1 MNFSDSGLE
10 YIKRKVDIMREKILD
25 MLYGNSKI
33 SAADMA
39 VMLGYSEQEIK
50 DEIAAME
57 QEGIICGYTTMINWD
72 KTENEKVSAF
82 IEVKVAPQLGFDKIA
97 ERIYKFDDVESV
109 SLMSGGFDLGVTIE
123 GKTIKEVAIFVHEKL
138 APLESVI
145 STSTHFVLKKYKEHG
160 VTLVSEPKKAGRMMI
175 TP

>member
-1 MNFSDSGLE
+1 
-10 YIKRKVDIMREKILD
+10 MREKILD

-82 IEVKVAPQLGFDKIA
+82 IEVK
-97 ERIYKFDDVESV
+97 
-109 SLMSGGFDLGVTIE
+109 
-123 GKTIKEVAIFVHEKL
+123 GK
-138 APLESVI
+138 
-145 STSTHFVLKKYKEHG
+145 
-160 VTLVSEPKKAGRMMI
+160 
-175 TP
+175 